1 MCEKDR
7 VMIKITLLVTE
18 KTFASTLHGLIDAL
32 NCATRA
38 ASEIGTGLEFK
49 CCVASLDGKSVTGS
63 NGYKIEVES
72 ALADC
77 KTADVVIA
85 VPALEPMVSDEEV
98 SVAMEPLKGAIEWL
112 RRQMDAGSIL
122 ASSCTGAFLLAE
134 TGLLDGNYATTHWRS
149 ADVFRTR
156 YPKIMLQSQDL
167 ITDNG
172 SILCGGGATSHVDLS
187 LHLIRRFGGST
198 LASHCAHNLVVDP
211 GRNLQSPYALMIT
224 KTDHDDDMVIKAQQ
238 YIAREYSKGF
248 NASDL
253 ADVLHVSNRT
263 LARRFKSAIGLPIG
277 LFLQGTRIDAAR
289 NKLATTNIPLQAIV
303 LEVGY
308 EDFSSF
314 ARLFKAKTGLTMQSY
329 RERFRQQQSDE
340 LEALSE

>member
-1 MCEKDR
+1 M
-7 VMIKITLLVTE
+7 VNVTLLVTE

-32 NCATRA
+32 GCATHA
-38 ASEIGTGLEFK
+38 AAEIGTDLEFK
-49 CCVASLDGKSVTGS
+49 CRVASVDGKSVTGS
-63 NGYKIEVES
+63 NGHKIEVEA

-77 KTADVVIA
+77 QTADVVIA

-98 SVAMEPLKGAIEWL
+98 SAAMEPLKGAIEWL
-112 RRQMDAGSIL
+112 RGQMDAGSLL

-149 ADVFRTR
+149 ADVFRAR

-198 LASHCAHNLVVDP
+198 LASHCAHTLVVDP
-211 GRNLQSPYALMIT
+211 GRNLQSPYALMT
-224 KTDHDDDMVIKAQQ
+224 AKTDHDDDMVIKAQQ
-238 YIAREYSKGF
+238 YIAREYSTGF
-248 NASDL
+248 NATDL
-253 ADVLHVSNRT
+253 ADLLHVSNRT
-263 LARRFKSAIGLPIG
+263 LARRFKSATELPIG

-289 NKLATTNIPLQAIV
+289 NKLATSNTPLQTIV
-303 LEVGY
+303 TEVGY

-314 ARLFKAKTGLTMQSY
+314 ARLFKAKTGLTMKSY
-329 RERFRQQQSDE
+329 RERFRIQQSDE
-340 LEALSE
+340 SEAA